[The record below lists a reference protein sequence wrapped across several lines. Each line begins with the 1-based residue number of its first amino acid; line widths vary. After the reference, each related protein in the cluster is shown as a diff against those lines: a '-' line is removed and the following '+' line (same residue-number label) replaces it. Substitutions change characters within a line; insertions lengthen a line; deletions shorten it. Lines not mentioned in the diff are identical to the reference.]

1 MVQSKPEVPVMTEI
15 LVIDTLGHQGDGVV
29 QAANGRIFVPF
40 ALAGER
46 VETAKSSG
54 HRKIVEIIETSDDRI
69 EPVCQHFG
77 TCGGCQ
83 VQHLGHAPY
92 IAWKRQLV
100 VDALGS
106 ADINV
111 PVAPVMSFPYDRRR
125 RVVFSAT
132 HTSSDML
139 LGFVQK
145 STHNVVAISECPVIT
160 DAISST
166 LEVIKRV
173 IRPILPAKGTTS
185 IHVLDSDNGLDIYL
199 ETQGKL
205 AEKPRQSAIRIALA
219 ENIARLSF
227 GDETL
232 IETRRPKLTMGTA
245 EVCVP
250 PGLFVQA
257 VSSAEQAMAKLVSD
271 HLKSC
276 KQVADLYCGAGTFA
290 LRLAE
295 NSTVM
300 ACESNQSA
308 INALD
313 EAWRNTG
320 GKLKL
325 IRTEKRDLHARPV
338 MAEELKKIQGVVFDP
353 PRAGAQPQVQQLARS
368 KVKKIAA
375 VSCNPS
381 SLAQD
386 LKVLIASGFK
396 IKSIHP
402 IDQFVYTPH
411 IEVVAL
417 LER

>member
-1 MVQSKPEVPVMTEI
+1 MTEI
-15 LVIDTLGHQGDGVV
+15 LTIDTLGHQGDGVV
-29 QAANGRIFVPF
+29 QTANGRTFVPF

-46 VETAKSSG
+46 VEVVKSSG
-54 HRKIVEIIETSDDRI
+54 HRKIVEILQPSDDRI
-69 EPVCQHFG
+69 EPICQHFG
-77 TCGGCQ
+77 LCGGCQ
-83 VQHLGHAPY
+83 VQHLDQKPY
-92 IAWKRQLV
+92 LAWKRQLV
-100 VDALGS
+100 VDTLTS

-111 PVAPVMSFPYDRRR
+111 PVEPVLSFSEDRRR

-132 HTSSDML
+132 HTSSDVQF
-139 LGFVQK
+139 GFVQK
-145 STHNVVAISECPVIT
+145 STHNVIAISECPVIT
-160 DAISST
+160 RKISSK
-166 LEVIKRV
+166 LEVIKKI
-173 IRPILPAKGTTS
+173 IRPILPAKGITS
-185 IHVLDSDNGLDIYL
+185 IYVLECNNGLDIHV
-199 ETQGKL
+199 EAHSKL
-205 AEKPRQSAIRIALA
+205 AEKARQSAVRYALE

-227 GDETL
+227 GDEIL
-232 IETRRPKLTMGTA
+232 IETKRPKLTMGTA

-290 LRLAE
+290 LRLAQ
-295 NSTVM
+295 NSTVL
-300 ACESNQSA
+300 ACENNQSA
-308 INALD
+308 IEALD

-325 IRTEKRDLHARPV
+325 IRTEKRDLHVRPV

-353 PRAGAQPQVQQLARS
+353 PRAGAQAQAQQLARS
-368 KVKKIAA
+368 KVNKIAA
-375 VSCNPS
+375 VSCNPN
-381 SLAQD
+381 SLVQD
-386 LKVLIASGFK
+386 LSVLIASGFK
-396 IKSIHP
+396 VKSVHP